1 MFDVTSAPEIYQYSI
16 QKVLS
21 DCEGARNM
29 TDDIITHADSVEEH
43 DIRLEKVL
51 STLQANGLTLNSNKC
66 VYRVTEFM
74 GFLLSEKGM
83 GPRAAMVEAVK
94 KAQRPKSASEV
105 RSFLGLVHFSA
116 HFTDDLATK
125 AKPLRKLTPKNI
137 AFKWQTEQKKAFKHL
152 KGDLT
157 QADSLAY
164 FDKKSERRIVAD
176 ASPVGLGAVLEQIQN
191 GEKRVIYHASCS

>member
-1 MFDVTSAPEIYQYSI
+1 
-16 QKVLS
+16 
-21 DCEGARNM
+21 
-29 TDDIITHADSVEEH
+29 
-43 DIRLEKVL
+43 
-51 STLQANGLTLNSNKC
+51 
-66 VYRVTEFM
+66 M
-74 GFLLSEKGM
+74 GFLLSEKGI
-83 GPRAAMVEAVK
+83 GLTSAKVEAVK

-105 RSFLGLVHFSA
+105 RSFSGLVSLSA
-116 HFTDDLATK
+116 RFIDDLATK
-125 AKPLRKLTPKNI
+125 AESLRKLTPKNI

-191 GEKRVIYHASCS
+191 GEKRVIYYASRSL